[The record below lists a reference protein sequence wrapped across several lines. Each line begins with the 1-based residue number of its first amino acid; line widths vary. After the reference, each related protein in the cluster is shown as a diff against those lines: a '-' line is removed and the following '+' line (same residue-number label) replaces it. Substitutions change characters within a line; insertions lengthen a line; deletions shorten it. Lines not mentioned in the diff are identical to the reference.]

1 MGVPVGFDGAS
12 VSSECLKSSTAL
24 CADESRIAMAHL
36 EALRG
41 CSGTLGDRPVSGLP
55 IDKVSLTP
63 QHLIVE
69 YVSTESIFGMVSPSY
84 KIKGVKLVGTGHIQ
98 VMRYVYTI
106 AQVEDVYFE
115 GKKLREMP
123 GFREL
128 LTEWIKPGEQIVS
141 VPNGKIS
148 IVHAYTGKKNILNAT
163 ALEHYKMTVPLA
175 FLDIIGKDPAPN
187 KILYGNPAVPFIQQ
201 GDDNPMAA
209 AYYNSQSGRFE
220 ILRQFDKLTLLQ
232 NFQRRFSQAM
242 SATG

>member
-1 MGVPVGFDGAS
+1 M
-12 VSSECLKSSTAL
+12 
-24 CADESRIAMAHL
+24 
-36 EALRG
+36 
-41 CSGTLGDRPVSGLP
+41 SGLP